1 MNLKMKY
8 IILYVEKFEECLKF
22 YKDIL
27 QLPIKAEHGTYIEFN
42 TGTTILAMNT
52 RQDVKEL
59 TGLPLT
65 EGELQSSHFELG
77 FVVENVQETIEQ
89 FREQGIKILV
99 EPIVKQWGQTIAY
112 IADPDGNYI
121 EICSSLE

>member
-1 MNLKMKY
+1 
-8 IILYVEKFEECLKF
+8 
-22 YKDIL
+22 
-27 QLPIKAEHGTYIEFN
+27 
-42 TGTTILAMNT
+42 MNT

-89 FREQGIKILV
+89 FREQGIKIFSGANCKNRGD
-99 EPIVKQWGQTIAY
+99 KQLPTSLIQM
-112 IADPDGNYI
+112 
-121 EICSSLE
+121 EIILKFAVH